1 MKRKKFLS
9 HLIKLLFMTLLLI
22 LYIIPFVFVLVNSLK
37 ERNEILTSPLT
48 FPSSFNL
55 LNYQEAY
62 AKMNFASS
70 ISNSFII
77 TLLSV
82 GVIVFFSSMTAYYF
96 VRVKTRFNNFM
107 FILMVTSMIIPFQ
120 GIMIPLVSIY
130 GKLDLLNS
138 RTTLIFM
145 YLGFGT
151 SLAVFM
157 FHGFI
162 KNIPLSLEEAAMIDG
177 ATRFRTFLLIVLPL
191 LKPIT
196 MTIVILDVLWIW
208 NDFLLPSLILM
219 EASLRTLPLSTFFF
233 FGTYTVDYGLLMA
246 GLMLSIFPVVIFYL
260 FLQKHVISGVMQGSF
275 K

>member
-1 MKRKKFLS
+1 MKEERTLMHSVKSVLLS
-9 HLIKLLFMTLLLI
+9 ALLI
-22 LYIIPFVFVLVNSLK
+22 LYIIPFLLVIVNSFK
-37 ERNEILTSPLT
+37 ERAAIIKNPIALPTALQ
-48 FPSSFNL
+48 FVNF
-55 LNYQEAY
+55 QKAF
-62 AKMNFASS
+62 AKMNFLSS
-70 ISNSFII
+70 ITNSIVI

-82 GVIVFFSSMTAYYF
+82 LIIVFFSSMTAYYF

-107 FILMVTSMIIPFQ
+107 LILMVSSMIIPFQ

-130 GKLDLLNS
+130 GRMGLLNS
-138 RTTLIFM
+138 RGTLIFM

-177 ATRFRTFLLIVLPL
+177 ATRFKTFKIIVLPL

-219 EASLRTLPLSTFFF
+219 RANLRTLPLSTFFF
-233 FGTYTVDYGLLMA
+233 FGTYTVDYNFLMA
-246 GLMLSIFPVVIFYL
+246 GLVLSMIPLIILYL
-260 FLQKHVISGVMQGSF
+260 FLQKHVISGVLQGSI